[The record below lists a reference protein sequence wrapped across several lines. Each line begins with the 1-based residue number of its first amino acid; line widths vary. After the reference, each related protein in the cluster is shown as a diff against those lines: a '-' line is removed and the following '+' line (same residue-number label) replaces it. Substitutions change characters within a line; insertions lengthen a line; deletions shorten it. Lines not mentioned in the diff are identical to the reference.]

1 MSALKYPD
9 VVILICAFIHLTG
22 CASVVATSGK
32 AVDLRVGT
40 SREKVVKTLS
50 QPIESHMY
58 EKPVAIKE
66 LRGAELFHN
75 YLEGRGYWYI
85 ARVESIS
92 DYEIDHTRDVSI
104 NEAFIYRR
112 DAFVS
117 YGALKMD
124 SIVAQDFGMTIPFTL
139 GLSEI
144 FLLDNARARKAA
156 REDDGVLFLV
166 YYDHLDQIKT
176 VYAFYLGD
184 FDSAEDV
191 EAVARTELST
201 TYKPTTRAD

>member
-1 MSALKYPD
+1 MAISELPEVLLFQNYSEGKGYRNIAQVDSTRFYEHD
-9 VVILICAFIHLTG
+9 RWQG
-22 CASVVATSGK
+22 DAT
-32 AVDLRVGT
+32 V
-40 SREKVVKTLS
+40 
-50 QPIESHMY
+50 Y
-58 EKPVAIKE
+58 EQSIIK
-66 LRGAELFHN
+66 
-75 YLEGRGYWYI
+75 
-85 ARVESIS
+85 
-92 DYEIDHTRDVSI
+92 
-104 NEAFIYRR
+104 R

-144 FLLDNARARKAA
+144 FLLDKAMVRKAA

-176 VYAFYLGD
+176 AYAFYLGD

-201 TYKPTTRAD
+201 TYKPTARAD